1 MTFGNTKLPSTLV
14 CASVVVP
21 RAALTK
27 VTVAPGTTAPC
38 ASLTEPETVPV
49 VICAETGTAV
59 AQTAIHTATEI
70 LKASPDHN
78 DLLSS
83 ATPTARERDQCSP
96 VLRPWW
102 VSCRAALH
110 FFESLAS
117 LSLPHDPRPCII
129 RPRSGPHRSS
139 GRKTCRKNRVRSGSV
154 PGARTSPRR
163 WWFLPRCVC
172 CVESASAQLFQWTP
186 EQLIKY
192 TSKNPY
198 DRSPDGRPKVPD
210 EMLERLKGLVAE
222 EVQAVLPGRGFP
234 NQFEPRDGWKVLQ
247 PDQKMVGRVF
257 TIQFMPL
264 RGDIAEVDEAD
275 AKAKGTTP
283 ARNQTAIDML
293 QPGDVIVADVF
304 GADWNFVGNKLAHY
318 IQTTT
323 KNGMIVDGGVYWL
336 ERIAAT
342 GMQAYYK
349 NSFPTQGM
357 RVMVT
362 GINIPVRIGKALVMP
377 GDVVLADRE
386 GLWFIPPHMVKDVV
400 ESGEMSKARDDWS
413 LMMLGT
419 GKYTSRQIYGP
430 LTPELE
436 KQRDDYIFQKT
447 GRRAPRDR

>member
-1 MTFGNTKLPSTLV
+1 MSGRQS
-14 CASVVVP
+14 
-21 RAALTK
+21 
-27 VTVAPGTTAPC
+27 
-38 ASLTEPETVPV
+38 
-49 VICAETGTAV
+49 
-59 AQTAIHTATEI
+59 
-70 LKASPDHN
+70 
-78 DLLSS
+78 
-83 ATPTARERDQCSP
+83 
-96 VLRPWW
+96 
-102 VSCRAALH
+102 
-110 FFESLAS
+110 
-117 LSLPHDPRPCII
+117 
-129 RPRSGPHRSS
+129 RSGQ
-139 GRKTCRKNRVRSGSV
+139 GRHTRRVHFATALLV
-154 PGARTSPRR
+154 LAAIFFCADT
-163 WWFLPRCVC
+163 
-172 CVESASAQLFQWTP
+172 ASAQLFQWTP

-198 DRSPDGRPKVPD
+198 DRFPGGRPKVPD
-210 EMLERLKGLVAE
+210 EMVERLKGLVAE
-222 EVQAVLPGRGFP
+222 EVQAVLPSRGFP

-247 PDQKMVGRVF
+247 PEQKMVGRVV

-264 RGDIAEVDEAD
+264 RGDIVEVDEAD
-275 AKAKGTTP
+275 AKARGTSP

-349 NSFPTQGM
+349 NSLPTQGM

-386 GLWFIPPHMVKDVV
+386 GLWFIPPHMVKEVV
-400 ESGEMSKARDDWS
+400 ESGELSKARDDWS

-430 LTPELE
+430 LTPELQ
-436 KQRDDYIFQKT
+436 KQRDDYVLQKT
-447 GRRAPRDR
+447 GRRAPAR